1 MVNKVKKDLFEEAA
15 ELLKKYDEEFEP
27 REVEEDM

>member
-1 MVNKVKKDLFEEAA
+1 MKSKDLFEEAV
-15 ELLKKYDEEFEP
+15 ELLKKYDDEFEP